1 MGIYQLISTSMNVL
15 ILTPDAVGSTLL
27 QRVLTIYMQFHSFD
41 KPVINLHE
49 LTNGLIKYH
58 NTKLNMEVLGKSNS
72 KTAWGY
78 HQSLEE
84 IVNLLDSVDHY
95 KTSRLSQYHIKNRQD
110 SLEFQVPFYRY
121 LDENFFIISCRRHN
135 VFEHAISWAI
145 TKITK
150 KLNVYS
156 PDEKIN
162 SFFHLYKDRLTIDT
176 ETLIQTLNAYKDYL
190 KWCDDHFSVASYF
203 YYDQHLPNLEKYI
216 LDLPIFAKQTQKISF
231 NDKYN
236 IEFNDW
242 NKCHYL
248 ASDIGSLALNHQTEF
263 QRLSLMAPAPTS
275 DTTDDTLTPF
285 IKSYR
290 NIADSSWPE
299 IESFA
304 DFNNLPD
311 NIKDECVN
319 LHELVIPKNQ
329 TVSISKT
336 VNLTLPIE
344 HTKFLAENSQNY
356 NVATKSIS
364 NMVNDGVMISPPP
377 IKKQTM
383 LEKQFLIKNFEQC
396 LDVYNNW
403 ILNNPH
409 VGNPINTSIINQFA
423 QIEMGYWDPESTI
436 QTINPVTALSGQQDI
451 D

>member
-1 MGIYQLISTSMNVL
+1 MNVL

-27 QRVLTIYMQFHSFD
+27 QRLITIYMQFHSFD

-49 LTNGLIKYH
+49 LTNGLVKYH
-58 NTKLNMEVLGKSNS
+58 NTKLDMEVLGKSDN

-84 IVNLLDSVDHY
+84 IVNLLNSTNHY

-121 LDENFFIISCRRHN
+121 LNENFFIIACRRHN

-145 TKITK
+145 TKVTK

-162 SFFHLYKDRLTIDT
+162 SFFHLYKDRLTIDP

-203 YYDQHLPNLEKYI
+203 YYDQHLPNIEKYI
-216 LDLPIFAKQTQKISF
+216 LDLPIFAKQVQKISW

-236 IEFNDW
+236 IELNDW

-248 ASDIGSLALNHQTEF
+248 SSDIGSLVLTHQAEF
-263 QRLSLMAPAPTS
+263 QQLLS
-275 DTTDDTLTPF
+275 TTTGSTVDVLTPF
-285 IKSYR
+285 IKSYH
-290 NIADSSWPE
+290 NIADPSWPE
-299 IESFA
+299 IESFT

-311 NIKDECVN
+311 TIKNECKDLHGLELPKDQSNTIANN
-319 LHELVIPKNQ
+319 L
-329 TVSISKT
+329 
-336 VNLTLPIE
+336 NLTLPVE
-344 HTKFLAENSQNY
+344 HTRFLTKNSQNY
-356 NVATKSIS
+356 NLATQSIS
-364 NMVNDGVMISPPP
+364 SMVNDGMMISPPP

-403 ILNNPH
+403 ILNNPL
-409 VGNPINTSIINQFA
+409 VGNPINTSIIDQFA
-423 QIEMGYWDPESTI
+423 QIEMGYWSPESTGP
-436 QTINPVTALSGQQDI
+436 TVNPVAALSDQPDA